1 MVKVSVIVPVYNM
14 EKYLGQCMDSIIG
27 QTLKDIEVFCIN
39 DGSVDSSLEI
49 LKQYQQE
56 DGRVTILNQENQ
68 GVAKARNT
76 GIRQAKGKYVIFM
89 DPDDWYP
96 SEGILEMLYQ
106 AAEQHQVSIAG
117 GSFMDYHDGIY
128 NEEFEDRYYGYH
140 FKQDGVID
148 YKDYQFDFGYQRFI
162 FQREML
168 VEHGIFF
175 KEYVRYQ
182 DPPFMVEAMICA
194 GRFYGIDKPSYCYR
208 YGHETITW
216 NEKKVCDVLKGI
228 QDNLDISRKYGLE
241 KLHQLCVVRLNE
253 EYRQLLGDSIVYED
267 YAVPVYEAMMETLF
281 HIDTGMLGEMD
292 RNVTRILSP
301 IIARIREDAVRHNEE
316 YGRLYRETQ
325 EEITKLWEMCD
336 RKEREKTGLRSEIA
350 NLPIAMRYLDNDRM
364 YLENDNRAVYESFSY
379 RFGHSVTGVPRWVYR
394 KLGGS

>member
-14 EKYLGQCMDSIIG
+14 EKYIRQCMDSIIG
-27 QTLKDIEVFCIN
+27 QTLNDIEVFCIN

-56 DGRVTILNQENQ
+56 DGRITIVDQKNQ

-106 AAEQHQVSIAG
+106 AAEQHQVPIAG

-128 NEEFEDRYYGYH
+128 NEEFEERYYGYH
-140 FKQDGVID
+140 FGQDGVID

-162 FQREML
+162 FLREML
-168 VEHGIFF
+168 LDNEIFF

-182 DPPFMVEAMICA
+182 DPPFMVEAMIHA
-194 GRFYGIDKPSYCYR
+194 GKFYGIDKPSYCYR
-208 YGHETITW
+208 YGHENITW
-216 NEKKVCDVLKGI
+216 NQRKVCDVLRGI

-241 KLHQLCVVRLNE
+241 KLHRLCVVRLNE
-253 EYRQLLGDSIVYED
+253 EYRQLLGDSIFYED
-267 YAVPVYEAMMETLF
+267 YAVPVYEAMMETLV
-281 HIDTGMLGEMD
+281 HIDKEMLGGTD
-292 RNVTRILSP
+292 INVTQILSP
-301 IIARIREDAVRHNEE
+301 IIARIREDAVRHDEA
-316 YGRLYRETQ
+316 YRRLDQ
-325 EEITKLWEMCD
+325 ERIELQEMCD
-336 RKEREKTGLRSEIA
+336 QKEKEKTGLRSEIA
-350 NLPIAMRYLDNDRM
+350 NLTIALRYLDNDRK
-364 YLENDNRAVYESFSY
+364 YLEDDNRAVYESFSY
-379 RFGHSVTGVPRWVYR
+379 RFGHSVTSVPRLVYR

>member
-175 KEYVRYQ
+175 KAI
-182 DPPFMVEAMICA
+182 M
-194 GRFYGIDKPSYCYR
+194 
-208 YGHETITW
+208 
-216 NEKKVCDVLKGI
+216 
-228 QDNLDISRKYGLE
+228 
-241 KLHQLCVVRLNE
+241 LHF
-253 EYRQLLGDSIVYED
+253 IV
-267 YAVPVYEAMMETLF
+267 F
-281 HIDTGMLGEMD
+281 
-292 RNVTRILSP
+292 
-301 IIARIREDAVRHNEE
+301 
-316 YGRLYRETQ
+316 
-325 EEITKLWEMCD
+325 
-336 RKEREKTGLRSEIA
+336 
-350 NLPIAMRYLDNDRM
+350 
-364 YLENDNRAVYESFSY
+364 
-379 RFGHSVTGVPRWVYR
+379 
-394 KLGGS
+394 